1 MKTSIKNLFA
11 AILTVAISTSAPAFV
26 NAKEAKKVTVISEV
40 KKFNKLNIAGNVEV
54 ILVQSQNESVQVYDN
69 YYAKNALVQEK
80 NGELRISSFDKEP
93 LTVVVYAN
101 QLNEITVNDNATIKT
116 SGKFN
121 ALSLTI
127 NLKDN
132 AKATLNTNTIDLFA
146 ALNGKAS
153 LNLSGSTTD
162 YNAVIG
168 SIASLNMDKFTAEN
182 SSIQSKNTAVAQQ
195 KQAASNALPTGD
207 DAVTIF

>member
-1 MKTSIKNLFA
+1 MNTSIKNLFA
-11 AILTVAISTSAPAFV
+11 AILTVVISASAPAFV

-54 ILVQSQNESVQVYDN
+54 ILVQSQNQSVQVYDN

-80 NGELRISSFDKEP
+80 NGELRISSFDKET

-121 ALSLTI
+121 ALSLAV

-132 AKATLNTNTIDLFA
+132 AKATLNTNTVDLFA
-146 ALNGKAS
+146 TVNGQAT
-153 LNLSGSTTD
+153 LTLSGASTD

-168 SIASLNMDKFTAEN
+168 SVASLNMDKFVAEN
-182 SSIQSKNTAVAQQ
+182 SSIQSKNTAVAQ
-195 KQAASNALPTGD
+195 KQTVSNGLPTGD
-207 DAVTIF
+207 DALTIF

>member
-11 AILTVAISTSAPAFV
+11 ALLTVAISASAPAFV

-40 KKFNKLNIAGNVEV
+40 KKFNKLNISGNVEV
-54 ILVQSQNESVQVYDN
+54 ILVQNQNQSVQVYDN
-69 YYAKNALVQEK
+69 YYAKNALIQEK
-80 NGELRISSFDKEP
+80 NGELRISSFDKET

-116 SGKFN
+116 SGKFK
-121 ALSLTI
+121 ALSLAV

-132 AKATLNTNTIDLFA
+132 AKATLNTNTVDLFTTV
-146 ALNGKAS
+146 NGQAT
-153 LNLSGSTTD
+153 LTLSGSTTD

-168 SIASLNMDKFTAEN
+168 SIGALNMDKFAAEN
-182 SSIQSKNTAVAQQ
+182 SSIQSKNTAVTQ
-195 KQAASNALPTGD
+195 KQAVSNALPTGD
-207 DAVTIF
+207 DALTIF

>member
-11 AILTVAISTSAPAFV
+11 ALLTVAISASAPAFV

-40 KKFNKLNIAGNVEV
+40 KKFNKLNISGNVEV
-54 ILVQSQNESVQVYDN
+54 ILVQNQNQSVQVYDN
-69 YYAKNALVQEK
+69 YYAKNALIQEK
-80 NGELRISSFDKEP
+80 NGELRISSFDKET

-116 SGKFN
+116 SGKFK
-121 ALSLTI
+121 ALSLAV

-146 ALNGKAS
+146 TVIGQATLT
-153 LNLSGSTTD
+153 LSGSTTD
-162 YNAVIG
+162 YNATIG
-168 SIASLNMDKFTAEN
+168 SVASLNMDKFAAEN
-182 SSIQSKNTAVAQQ
+182 SSIQSKNTAVAQ
-195 KQAASNALPTGD
+195 KQAVSNALPTGD
-207 DAVTIF
+207 DALTIF